1 MSQPNA
7 PVVSPALAG
16 KESAYSR
23 YLPLPGP
30 DDTVRGL
37 FFSGL
42 LNLVKR
48 HGGELALR
56 QCQQLLADK
65 RFLRGFISFS
75 SYPATDFLRV
85 AHAAS
90 QVLAPQLGSLE
101 ATARQLGMATVRDFT
116 HSMAGKTLLTLSG
129 PSPARLLSNIPSA
142 YRAAVSF
149 GERKV
154 TIQGNKAAHITFK
167 RDFLPLAHSE
177 GVILAVLEVSSAKN
191 PQVRSRSLSQLDSEY
206 DVTWE

>member
-1 MSQPNA
+1 
-7 PVVSPALAG
+7 
-16 KESAYSR
+16 
-23 YLPLPGP
+23 
-30 DDTVRGL
+30 VRGL

-42 LNLVKR
+42 LNLVKLQ
-48 HGGELALR
+48 GGEPALQ
-56 QCQQLLADK
+56 QCQQLLGDK

-90 QVLAPQLGSLE
+90 QILAPRLGGFES
-101 ATARQLGMATVRDFT
+101 AARQLGMATVRDFT

-129 PSPARLLSNIPSA
+129 SSPARLLGNIPSA

-154 TIQGNKAAHITFK
+154 TMRGDKAALVSFK
-167 RDFLPLAHSE
+167 RDFLPLPHSE
-177 GVILAVLEVSSAKN
+177 GVILAVLEASHAKN
-191 PQVRSRSLSQLDSEY
+191 PQVRSRSVSQLDSEF
-206 DVTWE
+206 DVSWE

>member
-1 MSQPNA
+1 LA
-7 PVVSPALAG
+7 RALAG
-16 KESAYSR
+16 RESAYSR

-30 DDTVRGL
+30 EDTVRGL

-42 LNLVKR
+42 LNLVKS
-48 HGGELALR
+48 HGGESALQ
-56 QCQQLLADK
+56 QCLQLLADK

-90 QVLAPQLGSLE
+90 QVLSPQLGGME
-101 ATARQLGMATVRDFT
+101 NTARQLGMATVRDFT

-129 PSPARLLSNIPSA
+129 SSPQRLLSNIPSA

-149 GERKV
+149 GDRKV
-154 TIQGNKAAHITFK
+154 TLRGDKAAMISFK

-177 GVILAVLEVSSAKN
+177 GVILAVLEAGN
-191 PQVRSRSLSQLDSEY
+191 APHPQVRSRSLSQLDSEY
-206 DVTWE
+206 EVSWG